1 MRYKIVLENN
11 TDFVLVETDTLEKAK
26 KQLDDMLKT
35 DLYLSEYY
43 NWDKL
48 PKYKIIESE
57 DVENGI

>member
-1 MRYKIVLENN
+1 MRYKIVLEDN

-26 KQLDDMLKT
+26 KQLDDILET

-43 NWDKL
+43 NWDRL

-57 DVENGI
+57 DVK